1 MDSYFCGTPNS
12 FQSQIISTFYRVV
25 ITSLIQFGQR
35 ALITELSGANMSYFT
50 CIFASSA
57 LILIHVGLRSF
68 INVFFLNQF
77 YFFLFFLPLFNVPHR
92 TIGTWPSSLQFLFYC
107 YTNLCDRITVFFI
120 VEGNVEG
127 QRVSA
132 LPFGPALSPPAA
144 AIILYDNLT
153 PTEYQCCSSVQLP
166 SL

>member
-77 YFFLFFLPLFNVPHR
+77 YFFY
-92 TIGTWPSSLQFLFYC
+92 LFYLFLMFL
-107 YTNLCDRITVFFI
+107 TEQSVR
-120 VEGNVEG
+120 G
-127 QRVSA
+127 
-132 LPFGPALSPPAA
+132 PPAYSSYFTVTPIY
-144 AIILYDNLT
+144 AIG
-153 PTEYQCCSSVQLP
+153 LP
-166 SL
+166 YSL

>member
-50 CIFASSA
+50 CIFPSSA

-68 INVFFLNQF
+68 INVFFFKSILF
-77 YFFLFFLPLFNVPHR
+77 IYLFFYLF
-92 TIGTWPSSLQFLFYC
+92 LMFL
-107 YTNLCDRITVFFI
+107 TEQSVR
-120 VEGNVEG
+120 G
-127 QRVSA
+127 
-132 LPFGPALSPPAA
+132 PPAYSSYFTVTPIC
-144 AIILYDNLT
+144 AIG
-153 PTEYQCCSSVQLP
+153 LP
-166 SL
+166 YSL